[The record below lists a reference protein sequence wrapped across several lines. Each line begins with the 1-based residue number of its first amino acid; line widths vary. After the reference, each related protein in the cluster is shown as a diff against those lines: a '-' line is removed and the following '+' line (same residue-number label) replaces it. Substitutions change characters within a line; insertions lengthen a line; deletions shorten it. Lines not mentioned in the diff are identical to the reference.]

1 MKKVIFALAFCFM
14 ASNSY
19 GVLLK
24 ASNDKFADVG
34 LKLSI
39 WAQDNG
45 KVTTNDH
52 KSVNFSVENARLY
65 FAGQINP
72 VVQFGANIDFSDNNV
87 LIPDGSA
94 RSHDKMQYTIVKD
107 AFVNFKFKKS
117 FQVTAGLFL
126 DPWSRIPLE
135 DLYSFIL
142 PIEDYNPG
150 VSEINIDGAKLLQ
163 TNYAVNP
170 NYLNYD
176 GVYKFKPFIKPLV
189 PLTFG
194 SDVGNSFRDTGIAIW
209 GDIAKHTE
217 LKYYIMV
224 GNGRYDYQYGNN
236 AKSNLKYGFRIE
248 LTPTFLGYKGEPD
261 YVDKDTF
268 FGKRKTLTF
277 SFAYQQQRIDCS
289 NPWLKSVNQT
299 NICNG
304 QTSSTTAKAY
314 TFDVLWE
321 QKFGDFVPNAQG
333 AWLLQ
338 KDLGF
343 SKANSNISQPE
354 AEGYYLQTQLLYDRY
369 IGIGKPALVLRY
381 EEDKNKNY
389 YVDPVNQNSF
399 ITTKLF
405 LTDVFV
411 NYYIDNENANMSFGV
426 QFVNPDANLINA
438 TSNGKDTIRAFNDW
452 TLAFRTVF

>member
-1 MKKVIFALAFCFM
+1 MKKVIFALAFCLM
-14 ASNSY
+14 VPNSY

-87 LIPDGSA
+87 LTPDGSA

-107 AFVNFKFKKS
+107 AFINFKFKKS
-117 FQVTAGLFL
+117 FQVTTGLFL

-135 DLYSFIL
+135 DLYSFIV

-150 VSEINIDGAKLLQ
+150 VSEINVDGARLLQ
-163 TNYAVNP
+163 TKYAVNP

-194 SDVGNSFRDTGIAIW
+194 SDVGNAFRDTGIAIW
-209 GDIAKHTE
+209 GDVAKHTA

-224 GNGRYDYQYGNN
+224 GNGRYDYQYGSN

-277 SFAYQQQRIDCS
+277 SFAYQQQKIDCS
-289 NPWLKSVNQT
+289 NALT

-321 QKFGDFVPNAQG
+321 QKFGDFVPNFQA

-343 SKANSNISQPE
+343 SKANNNISQPE
-354 AEGYYLQTQLLYDRY
+354 AKGYYIQTQLLYDRY
-369 IGIGKPALVLRY
+369 VDIGKPALVLRY
-381 EEDKNKNY
+381 EEDENKNY
-389 YVDPVNQNSF
+389 YINPSNQNDF
-399 ITTKLF
+399 INTKIFMTDLF
-405 LTDVFV
+405 L
-411 NYYIDNENANMSFGV
+411 NYYIKGENANVSLGV
-426 QFVNPDANLINA
+426 QFVNPDANLIDV
-438 TSNGKDTIRAFNDW
+438 TSNGENTLRAFNDW
-452 TLAFRTVF
+452 SLAFRTVF

>member
-1 MKKVIFALAFCFM
+1 MKRVIFTLAFSLIT
-14 ASNSY
+14 SNSY

-24 ASNDKFADVG
+24 ASNNKFADVG

-45 KVTTNDH
+45 KITTNDH

-65 FAGQINP
+65 FAGELNQ
-72 VVQFGANIDFSDNNV
+72 VVQFGANIDFSDNN
-87 LIPDGSA
+87 LLTPDGSA

-107 AFVNFKFKKS
+107 AFINCRFKKY
-117 FQVTAGLFL
+117 FQVTTGFFL

-135 DLYSFIL
+135 DLYSFII

-150 VSEINIDGAKLLQ
+150 VSEIDVDGARLLQ
-163 TNYAVNP
+163 TNYKVNP
-170 NYLNYD
+170 NYLDYS

-194 SDVGNSFRDTGIAIW
+194 SDVGNAFRDIGIAVW
-209 GDIAKHTE
+209 GDVAKHTA
-217 LKYYIMV
+217 LKYYIV
-224 GNGRYDYQYGNN
+224 IGNGRYDYQYGSN

-289 NPWLKSVNQT
+289 GAWLNSANET
-299 NICNG
+299 NICNN
-304 QTSSTTAKAY
+304 QAFSTTARAY

-321 QKFGDFVPNAQG
+321 QKFDDFVPNFQA
-333 AWLLQ
+333 AWLDQ
-338 KDLGF
+338 KNLGF
-343 SKANSNISQPE
+343 SKAGNNISQLE
-354 AEGYYLQTQLLYDRY
+354 AKGYYLQTQLLYDRY
-369 IGIGKPALVLRY
+369 VGIGKPALALRY
-381 EEDKNKNY
+381 EEDENKNY
-389 YVDPVNQNSF
+389 YINPANENSF
-399 ITTKLF
+399 ITTKVF
-405 LTDVFV
+405 LTDMFV
-411 NYYIDNENANMSFGV
+411 NYYIDNENANVSFGV
-426 QFVNPDANLINA
+426 QFVNPDANLKSA
-438 TSNGKDTIRAFNDW
+438 TSNGENTLRAFNDW
-452 TLAFRTVF
+452 SLVFRTVF